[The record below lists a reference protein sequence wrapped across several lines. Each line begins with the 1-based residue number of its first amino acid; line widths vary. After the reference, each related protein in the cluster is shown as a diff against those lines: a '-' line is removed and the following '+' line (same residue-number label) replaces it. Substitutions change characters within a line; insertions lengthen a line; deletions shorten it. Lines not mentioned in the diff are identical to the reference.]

1 LGNINPHFKPQHAF
15 SDNAF
20 KPYYLGYFKM
30 TNAPTPE
37 KYKYRHDAFAA
48 IDPSLKYPM
57 AEAVLFAD
65 KSLTKGKWTKDV
77 VSLLLRVQSNQA
89 MHDIAVNKDFFS
101 SVKKLFWY
109 LRLSMLLKD
118 PKNMGW
124 IGFVY
129 KVILEIYQKIFIL
142 FGKTPKSENISYD
155 LEKVNSK
162 NKIDPNGINILEKRI
177 TSMVKDAQKQA
188 SSTNVGSNIQDYR
201 DLFQIIYLPN
211 IANHVEEDQSFAA
224 QRVAGAN
231 PLVIERLT
239 SLLDKFPVTDG
250 HYQSVM
256 GDSDSLQR
264 ALDDKRLYITDYQV
278 LENIETREIEPGKNE
293 VQKFI
298 YHPIALFAVEPGNCP
313 NRRLVPVAIQCYQQP
328 SSDNPIFVAP
338 SPQASDSERWAWQ
351 IAKLTVQIADANHH
365 ELISHLGGTHLWMEP
380 IAIAIYR
387 KLPLEHPLGAL
398 LRPHVEG
405 TLFINNAAVRGLINV
420 GGTVDKVA
428 SGTLRSSLLL
438 SVQGATGYPFPF
450 NKSFLPMTL
459 QSRGVDD
466 PQLLPNYPY
475 RDDALLI
482 WEAIHL
488 WVASYLKIFYAD
500 DQAVQNNLEIQDW
513 IRDLTDSQGGQM
525 MGIKETADDSTIQ
538 IKTLAYLIDVVTLII
553 FTGSAQHAAVNFPQ
567 SSWMTYMPNMPLAGY
582 RAAPQTTVGVSEKDY
597 FEMLPSL
604 EQSENQMNMTYLLGS
619 IYYTQLGQY
628 DGDPQDKKP
637 VSYFKDDRVAQPLQ
651 EFQERLRT
659 IELEIKARN
668 EVRAIHYDVLLPP
681 KIPQSINI

>member
-1 LGNINPHFKPQHAF
+1 
-15 SDNAF
+15 
-20 KPYYLGYFKM
+20 M

-37 KYKYRHDAFAA
+37 EYQYNYKAFAA
-48 IDPSLKYPM
+48 IDPSLEYPM
-57 AEAVLFAD
+57 ARSVPFAD

-89 MHDIAVNKDFFS
+89 MHDIAVDDHFFS
-101 SVKKLFWY
+101 SIRKLFWY
-109 LRLSMLLKD
+109 LRLSMILKN
-118 PKNMGW
+118 PNNMGW

-129 KVILEIYQKIFIL
+129 KAILGIYQKIFTL
-142 FGKTPKSENISYD
+142 FLEQKSENIEYD
-155 LEKVNSK
+155 VERKDSKGVEVLEN
-162 NKIDPNGINILEKRI
+162 RI
-177 TSMVKDAQKQA
+177 TSMVKDVQKQA
-188 SSTNVGSNIQDYR
+188 SSTNIGSNIQDYR
-201 DLFQIIYLPN
+201 NLFQIIYLPN

-224 QRVAGAN
+224 QRLAGAN
-231 PLVIERLT
+231 PLVIKRLT
-239 SLLDKFPVTDG
+239 NFLDKFPVTDA

-256 GDSDSLQR
+256 GDSDSLQK
-264 ALDDKRLYITDYQV
+264 ALDEKRLYITDYQV
-278 LENIETREIEPGKNE
+278 LENIETREVEPGKNE
-293 VQKFI
+293 VQKFT
-298 YHPIALFAVEPGNCP
+298 YHPIALFAVEPGDCQ

-328 SSDNPIFVAP
+328 SSENPIFVAP
-338 SPQASDSERWAWQ
+338 LSQASDSERWAWQ
-351 IAKLTVQIADANHH
+351 IAKLTVQIADANYH

-405 TLFINNAAVRGLINV
+405 TLFINNAAVRGLVNV

-438 SVQGATGYPFPF
+438 SVQGAKGYPFPF
-450 NKSFLPMTL
+450 NESFLPMTL

-482 WEAIHL
+482 WEAIHS

-500 DQAVQNNLEIQDW
+500 DQAVQNNPEIQDW
-513 IRDLTDSQGGQM
+513 IRDLTGSQGGQM
-525 MGIKETADDSTIQ
+525 MGIKETADDSPIYIQ
-538 IKTLAYLIDVVTLII
+538 TLAYLIDVVTLII

-582 RAAPQTTVGVSEKDY
+582 QEAPKTTVGVSETDY
-597 FEMLPSL
+597 FKMLPSL

-628 DGDPQDKKP
+628 DGYQKDAPKDKKP
-637 VSYFKDDRVAQPLQ
+637 VSYFRDDRVVQPLQ
-651 EFQERLRT
+651 EFQDRLRT

-668 EVRAIHYDVLLPP
+668 EVRATHYDVLLPT